1 MLNRHK
7 LNKNSI
13 RFLGGRNL
21 KVEVKNKDFHY
32 QLTFERKTIENVT
45 LIVCGTILLKKLI
58 KDWRKKR

>member
-1 MLNRHK
+1 M
-7 LNKNSI
+7 
-13 RFLGGRNL
+13 

-58 KDWRKKR
+58 KGWRKKR